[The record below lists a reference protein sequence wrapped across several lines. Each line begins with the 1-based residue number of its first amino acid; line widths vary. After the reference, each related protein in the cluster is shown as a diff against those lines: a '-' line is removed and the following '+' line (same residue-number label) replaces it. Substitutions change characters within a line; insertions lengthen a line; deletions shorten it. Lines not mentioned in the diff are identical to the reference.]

1 MGRGEEEEQRLR
13 SCNKAMR
20 VDDRNLT
27 PGAASQAGKT
37 AATQDVDRVP
47 DSRSPGTRE
56 TGGGDEVELSGLVA
70 RLSRA
75 ISAASTD
82 RTARIEELSN
92 RYEQGRY
99 HVDSLAI
106 GRAIL
111 SELRA
116 AGHERPDGAPAAP

>member
-1 MGRGEEEEQRLR
+1 
-13 SCNKAMR
+13 MR

-37 AATQDVDRVP
+37 AATQVDRVP
-47 DSRSPGTRE
+47 DSRSPETRE

-75 ISAASTD
+75 ISAGSTD

-99 HVDSLAI
+99 QVDSLAV

-116 AGHERPDGAPAAP
+116 AGHGRPDGHDEIRGHDR

>member
-1 MGRGEEEEQRLR
+1 
-13 SCNKAMR
+13 MR

-27 PGAASQAGKT
+27 HGAASQTGKT
-37 AATQDVDRVP
+37 AAPQDIDRAA
-47 DSRSPGTRE
+47 DSRSSGIRGV
-56 TGGGDEVELSGLVA
+56 GGGDEVELSGLVA

-99 HVDSLAI
+99 QVDSLAL

-116 AGHERPDGAPAAP
+116 AGHERPERGPAAL